1 MTIRKENY
9 AEIIAGCLS
18 AFDCAKRGEEHER
31 LYENGYV
38 YAGML
43 HKINAIAAHR
53 PPLPRLMADQRQAA
67 NIDNWLEYYAANPNS
82 QNHGPARTS
91 SDRGGY
97 GD

>member
-1 MTIRKENY
+1 MT
-9 AEIIAGCLS
+9 
-18 AFDCAKRGEEHER
+18 
-31 LYENGYV
+31 
-38 YAGML
+38 
-43 HKINAIAAHR
+43 AHR

>member
-9 AEIIAGCLS
+9 AEIISGCLS

-31 LYENGYV
+31 LYENGYL

-43 HKINAIAAHR
+43 HRINAMTAHS
-53 PPLPRLMADQRQAA
+53 PPLPPAMAEQRKAA
-67 NIDNWLEYYAANPNS
+67 NIDNWLEYYAANPNT
-82 QNHGPARTS
+82 QNHGPTRTG